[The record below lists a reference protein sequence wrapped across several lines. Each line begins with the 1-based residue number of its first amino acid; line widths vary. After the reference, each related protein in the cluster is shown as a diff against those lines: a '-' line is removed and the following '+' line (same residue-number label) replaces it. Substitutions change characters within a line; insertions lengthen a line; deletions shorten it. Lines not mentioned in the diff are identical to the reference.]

1 METINRL
8 VRPRTQS
15 YEPLPE
21 QSETTQERRRDEDGG
36 SSVKAKRETSTFEYV
51 VFALVGVAM
60 LWSWNMFMACAT
72 YFQRRF
78 ATSPYILDNFQ
89 SLILLVSTV
98 TNLASVVYLSL
109 AESSQSKTDYPG
121 RILRSLKINA
131 TAFTLL
137 ALSTLIWRSAGPAVY
152 LVFTLFNVFLSSLAS
167 GMMQNGAFSWVNRFD
182 AINTQ
187 AMMVGQGIAGVLPAI
202 AQIMSILLVP
212 PMEPDNSVV
221 ADELPTVSPLSAFF
235 YFITA
240 TLVSAIAYVAIAAL
254 KRRQESQIENPG
266 DIIDT
271 EDETYDNAALNG
283 DISFWVLLG
292 KLKYVAFSVF
302 FTFAVTMIFPV
313 YTQAIVSVR
322 PVETQSRCFQP
333 DVFIPL
339 SFMIWNTGDLAGRVI
354 CAYPFF
360 RVYCPKLLA
369 ILSMGRLVFIPLY
382 LMCNIKGQGAYLNSD
397 SMYWLIQMA
406 FGISNGWLG
415 ANNLMAAPDMVT
427 ESERAAAGGFMSMWL
442 VGGLAAGSVLSFF
455 VM

>member
-1 METINRL
+1 MERINRL
-8 VRPRTQS
+8 FRPRAQS

-21 QSETTQERRRDEDGG
+21 QSEATQERLRDGDG

-51 VFALVGVAM
+51 VFALAGVAM

-78 ATSPYILDNFQ
+78 ATSLFILNNFQ

-98 TNLASVVYLSL
+98 PNLASVIYLSL
-109 AESSQSKTDYPG
+109 AECSQTKTDYPG

-137 ALSTLIWRSAGPAVY
+137 ALSTLIWRSASPAVY
-152 LVFTLFNVFLSSLAS
+152 LAFTLFNAFLSSLAS
-167 GMMQNGAFSWVNRFD
+167 GMMQNGVFSWVNKFD

-187 AMMVGQGIAGVLPAI
+187 ATMVGQGIAGVLPAI

-212 PMEPDNSVV
+212 PTEPDNSVGT
-221 ADELPTVSPLSAFF
+221 DELPTVSPLSAFF

-254 KRRQESQIENPG
+254 KRRQEAQIENPG

-271 EDETYDNAALNG
+271 EDEAYESATGEAM
-283 DISFWVLLG
+283 SFWVLLA
-292 KLKYVAFSVF
+292 KLKYVAFSIF

-322 PVETQSRCFQP
+322 PTETQSRFFQP

-339 SFMIWNTGDLAGRVI
+339 SFMIWNTGDLAGRII
-354 CAYPFF
+354 CAYPFL
-360 RVYCPKLLA
+360 RVYRPKLLA
-369 ILSMGRLVFIPLY
+369 ILSVCRLVFIPLY

-397 SMYWLIQMA
+397 AIYWLIQIV

-415 ANNLMAAPDMVT
+415 ANNLMAAPDMVA